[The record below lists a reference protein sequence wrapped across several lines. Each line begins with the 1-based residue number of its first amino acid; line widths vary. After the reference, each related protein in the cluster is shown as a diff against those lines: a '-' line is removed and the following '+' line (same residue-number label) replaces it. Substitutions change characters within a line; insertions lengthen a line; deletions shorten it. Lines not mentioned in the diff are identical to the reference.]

1 MRYRRTYVRCIF
13 PKLRFFFFRMNEVKK
28 FVSDVREEERR
39 KEEERVMNEK
49 RGAASLKIQVFIN
62 TYQSII
68 DVKF

>member
-1 MRYRRTYVRCIF
+1 
-13 PKLRFFFFRMNEVKK
+13 MNEVKK

-49 RGAASLKIQVFIN
+49 RGAASLKIQVFVN

-68 DVKF
+68 D